1 MPKYTFH
8 CATCGCDKQT
18 VTSVSVRDITCPNC
32 QARATRILPTLNGP
46 SSVTEVADEYTGIVR
61 RVYQQEE
68 VKQRRDKY
76 YWSVE
81 VPRFVQSGTYTVE
94 TMLENSW
101 IYFDDKDHMHI
112 RTKPPHI
119 D

>member
-8 CATCGCDKQT
+8 CSICGHNRQK
-18 VTSVSVRDITCPNC
+18 VTSASVREIECTNC
-32 QARATRILPTLNGP
+32 LNRATRIPPTLNGP
-46 SSVTEVADEYTGIVR
+46 SNVTEVVDEYTGIVR
-61 RVYQQEE
+61 RRDQQEE
-68 VKQRRDKY
+68 VKQRRDEY

-81 VPRFVQSGTYTVE
+81 VPRFVQSGTYSVK
-94 TMLENSW
+94 TMLENNW
-101 IYFDDKDHMHI
+101 IYFDDKEQMHI